1 MSISFALTP
10 RRARGRFSGD
20 MSAASSRANTSS
32 KKGVMRLQSGPSSRQ
47 VVVRGFEN
55 LAQGD
60 STLFRPDT
68 SVGEAPVRAPSTDE
82 LYLAAA
88 REATRQLQ
96 EQNSLVPE
104 GPRRPLRK
112 GPGLFRASSARIAG
126 LLDPYPESH
135 STSKHSPDALSASSE
150 PATPPSV
157 LTPANW
163 SSSETS
169 SVCDATPERLSTE
182 TPTHPPLPPRR
193 LVEPELA
200 ATASVAAPAA
210 SATPSPPSATPSP
223 PSATPSPPSA
233 TPSPPSAP
241 RAYAGEFVKLED
253 HDRSMAM
260 ASLALVAKNI
270 AIDAIAVETEH
281 LRREVVSLSPKTS
294 EDLTGSAD
302 AEREPEARLEAKP
315 EPEPQPEPQP
325 EREPTAET
333 SVANADASSSSTSS
347 SPELDAAREE
357 NARLRAELNAERD
370 ACATLRAE
378 REAWRAE
385 RLANAAA
392 SSAECLNGDAENVAH
407 ETLRALSRALR
418 GEDLSYDAP
427 ATRRRAEA
435 VARAG
440 GVTAVLGAMAAHGD
454 SPRVQAMGSE
464 ALRRMAESS
473 DAARRLLLSEPDALV
488 GGGGVPVLV
497 GAVRAHADSEKV
509 AGAAGGALVTM
520 AKNDPG
526 KAREAIAEA
535 GGREA
540 ILEAAT
546 KHPKVSYG
554 DDVAEGE
561 LYGWLVS
568 SF

>member
-1 MSISFALTP
+1 M
-10 RRARGRFSGD
+10 
-20 MSAASSRANTSS
+20 
-32 KKGVMRLQSGPSSRQ
+32 
-47 VVVRGFEN
+47 
-55 LAQGD
+55 
-60 STLFRPDT
+60 
-68 SVGEAPVRAPSTDE
+68 
-82 LYLAAA
+82 
-88 REATRQLQ
+88 
-96 EQNSLVPE
+96 
-104 GPRRPLRK
+104 RK

-182 TPTHPPLPPRR
+182 TPAHPPLPRVAWWNPSSPRR
-193 LVEPELA
+193 P
-200 ATASVAAPAA
+200 
-210 SATPSPPSATPSP
+210 PSPRPPRRRPFPLLRLRARTPASSSRSRTTTGPWRWPPSP
-223 PSATPSPPSA
+223 SS
-233 TPSPPSAP
+233 
-241 RAYAGEFVKLED
+241 
-253 HDRSMAM
+253 
-260 ASLALVAKNI
+260 AKNI
-270 AIDAIAVETEH
+270 AIDAVVVETER

-302 AEREPEARLEAKP
+302 AEREPEARLVAKP
-315 EPEPQPEPQP
+315 EPEPVR

-333 SVANADASSSSTSS
+333 SASS

-357 NARLRAELNAERD
+357 NARLRAELHAERD

-392 SSAECLNGDAENVAH
+392 SSAECLHGDAENVAH
-407 ETLRALSRALR
+407 ETRALV
-418 GEDLSYDAP
+418 G
-427 ATRRRAEA
+427 ATRGGSIVRRSSHASPRGGGGA
-435 VARAG
+435 GG

-454 SPRVQAMGSE
+454 SPRVQAVGSE

-473 DAARRLLLSEPDALV
+473 DAARRLLLSEPEALV

-509 AGAAGGALVTM
+509 AGAAGGTLVTM

-535 GGREA
+535 GGERRFWRRRRN
-540 ILEAAT
+540 T
-546 KHPKVSYG
+546 RR
-554 DDVAEGE
+554 
-561 LYGWLVS
+561 
-568 SF
+568 

>member
-1 MSISFALTP
+1 
-10 RRARGRFSGD
+10 

-182 TPTHPPLPPRR
+182 TPAHPPLPPRR

-200 ATASVAAPAA
+200 ATTPVAAPAA
-210 SATPSPPSATPSP
+210 SATL
-223 PSATPSPPSA
+223 
-233 TPSPPSAP
+233 SPPSAP
-241 RAYAGEFVKLED
+241 RAYAGEFVTLED

-270 AIDAIAVETEH
+270 AIDAVVVETER

-302 AEREPEARLEAKP
+302 AEREPEARLVAKP
-315 EPEPQPEPQP
+315 EPEPVR

-333 SVANADASSSSTSS
+333 SASS

-357 NARLRAELNAERD
+357 NARLRAELHAERD

-392 SSAECLNGDAENVAH
+392 SSAECLHGDAENVAH
-407 ETLRALSRALR
+407 ETPPRALV
-418 GEDLSYDAP
+418 G
-427 ATRRRAEA
+427 ATRGGSIVRRSSHASPRGGGGA
-435 VARAG
+435 GGGGHRGVGRHGGARRLAARAG
-440 GVTAVLGAMAAHGD
+440 CGLGGAAKDG
-454 SPRVQAMGSE
+454 GE
-464 ALRRMAESS
+464 FGRRSA
-473 DAARRLLLSEPDALV
+473 AFTLGTGGARRRGGSARPRRRRSRARGLGE
-488 GGGGVPVLV
+488 GGG
-497 GAVRAHADSEKV
+497 R
-509 AGAAGGALVTM
+509 GG
-520 AKNDPG
+520 G
-526 KAREAIAEA
+526 YAR
-535 GGREA
+535 
-540 ILEAAT
+540 
-546 KHPKVSYG
+546 
-554 DDVAEGE
+554 DDGE
-561 LYGWLVS
+561 E
-568 SF
+568 

>member
-1 MSISFALTP
+1 
-10 RRARGRFSGD
+10 

-182 TPTHPPLPPRR
+182 TPAHPPLPPRR

-200 ATASVAAPAA
+200 ATTPVAAPAA
-210 SATPSPPSATPSP
+210 SATL
-223 PSATPSPPSA
+223 
-233 TPSPPSAP
+233 SPPSAP
-241 RAYAGEFVKLED
+241 RAYAGEFVTLED

-270 AIDAIAVETEH
+270 AIDAVVVETER

-302 AEREPEARLEAKP
+302 AEREPEARLVAKP
-315 EPEPQPEPQP
+315 EPEPVR

-333 SVANADASSSSTSS
+333 SASS

-357 NARLRAELNAERD
+357 NARLRAELHAERD

-392 SSAECLNGDAENVAH
+392 SSAECLHGDAENVAH
-407 ETLRALSRALR
+407 ETLRALSSALR

-440 GVTAVLGAMAAHGD
+440 G
-454 SPRVQAMGSE
+454 SPRCWAPW
-464 ALRRMAESS
+464 RRTETRRACRLW
-473 DAARRLLLSEPDALV
+473 ARRRCEGWRRVRTPLGGFYSRNRRRSSE
-488 GGGGVPVLV
+488 GGVPVLV

-509 AGAAGGALVTM
+509 AGAAGGTLVTM

-535 GGREA
+535 GGERA

>member
-1 MSISFALTP
+1 
-10 RRARGRFSGD
+10 
-20 MSAASSRANTSS
+20 
-32 KKGVMRLQSGPSSRQ
+32 MRLQSGPSSRQ

-182 TPTHPPLPPRR
+182 TPAHPPLPPRR

-200 ATASVAAPAA
+200 AT
-210 SATPSPPSATPSP
+210 TPSPRPPRRRPFPSFG
-223 PSATPSPPSA
+223 SARVRRRVRHA
-233 TPSPPSAP
+233 RGP
-241 RAYAGEFVKLED
+241 RQVHGDGL
-253 HDRSMAM
+253 
-260 ASLALVAKNI
+260 LALVAKNI
-270 AIDAIAVETEH
+270 AIDAVVVETER

-302 AEREPEARLEAKP
+302 AEREPEARLVAKP
-315 EPEPQPEPQP
+315 EPEPVR

-333 SVANADASSSSTSS
+333 SASS
-347 SPELDAAREE
+347 SPELDAARAE
-357 NARLRAELNAERD
+357 NARLRAELHAERD

-392 SSAECLNGDAENVAH
+392 SSAECLHGDAENVAH
-407 ETLRALSRALR
+407 ETLRALSSALR
-418 GEDLSYDAP
+418 GEDLSHDAP

-454 SPRVQAMGSE
+454 SPRVQAVGSE

-473 DAARRLLLSEPDALV
+473 DAARRLLLSEPEALV

-509 AGAAGGALVTM
+509 AGAAGGTLVTM